1 MISEA
6 NSRYLEKWKDFPG
19 PSIFKFAFALIGGLA
34 WFELLNPDFKF
45 VSHVLIDMFGSGN
58 MILGVI
64 AFSGILGV
72 AACALLWFPSYIFCC
87 IKAINRR
94 P

>member
-34 WFELLNPDFKF
+34 WFEFLNPEFKF
-45 VSHVLIDMFGSGN
+45 ASHVLIDMFGSGN
-58 MILGVI
+58 IILQVI
-64 AFSGILGV
+64 AFSGIFGV
-72 AACALLWFPSYIFCC
+72 AACGLLWFPSYIFCC
-87 IKAINRR
+87 IKAIGK
-94 P
+94 